1 MYTFTF
7 RISQNKN
14 TFARIYSEVTVQA
27 PDYYDEAIITKTDDG
42 FSWLKRISCF
52 WPMAV
57 LPPCGMSF
65 SFDERFSP
73 WQLYYALKNGDL
85 YFEVETDYPGDLTKP
100 PLLESDKTEVEV
112 GGIDEE
118 TGSRIIY
125 AKYKNP
131 YILY

>member
-7 RISQNKN
+7 RISEDKK
-14 TFARIYSEVTVQA
+14 TFEKVYSEITIQA
-27 PDYYDEAIITKTDDG
+27 PGYYDEATITKTDDY
-42 FSWLKRISCF
+42 FWWLKLVSRF
-52 WPMAV
+52 WPLASV
-57 LPPCGMSF
+57 PPCGMG
-65 SFDERFSP
+65 FDFDGRFSP
-73 WQLYYALKNGDL
+73 WQLYYAVKKDDL
-85 YFEVETDYPGDLTKP
+85 YFEVETDYPGDLTKA
-100 PLLESDKTEVEV
+100 PLLESDETEVEV